1 MATARALAL
10 VDGEHYPAVTRWA
23 LATARAEGYE
33 VVAALLVGGTEKLDA
48 TGHLD
53 LGEVPVEQGGSDAA
67 AMLRQA
73 IERHRPD
80 VVLDLSDEPILDDA
94 TRMLLASV
102 TLAAGVRYVTPDAS
116 LDPPIDAAPLEVP
129 TLAVIG
135 SGKRTGKTAV
145 AGEAARTAERAG
157 LDPVVVAMGRGGP
170 PGPQVIEAGTLTL
183 ERLVEL
189 ARSGEHAASDYLED
203 ALTTGVT
210 TIGARRAGGGLGG
223 RPYVTNIRE
232 AAVLAEASRP
242 GLVILEGSG
251 AAIPP
256 VPWDA
261 GVLVTRPASAGR
273 DPAGSVLPVRVLLSD
288 LVVFTI
294 ETGPQVGPQDL
305 SDLESHVRRLRPGAR
320 TVVVEFRPEP
330 LGEVEGKK
338 VLFATTAPETAGP
351 ALISSLQE
359 RHRCTVVAATHRLGD
374 RAALAED
381 LQAAPPYEVLLTE
394 LKAAAVDV
402 AADQAM
408 ARGADVVFCDNRAE
422 TLGGD
427 GELPELL
434 EEVARLAVERRSVR

>member
-33 VVAALLVGGTEKLDA
+33 VVAALLVGGTEKLDS
-48 TGHLD
+48 TGRLD
-53 LGEVPVEQGGSDAA
+53 LGEVPVERVSSDVAA
-67 AMLRQA
+67 TLRQA
-73 IERHRPD
+73 IEHHRPE

-129 TLAVIG
+129 TLAIIG

-145 AGEAARTAERAG
+145 AGEAARTALRAG

-170 PGPQVIEAGTLTL
+170 PGPQVVEAGTLTL
-183 ERLVEL
+183 ERLVEM

-223 RPYVTNIRE
+223 RPYVTNVRE
-232 AAVLAEASRP
+232 AAVIAEARHP

-261 GVLVTRPASAGR
+261 GVLVTRPATAR
-273 DPAGSVLPVRVLLSD
+273 DPARPVLQVRVLLSD

-294 ETGPQVGPQDL
+294 ETGPKVGPQDL

-351 ALISSLQE
+351 VLTRFLE
-359 RHRCTVVAATHRLGD
+359 DRHRCTVVAATHRLGD
-374 RAALAED
+374 RAALLED
-381 LQAAPPYEVLLTE
+381 LRAAPPYEVLLTE

-408 ARGADVVFCDNRAE
+408 SRGADVVFCDNRAE

-434 EEVARLAVERRSVR
+434 EEVARLAVERRSDR